1 MTTPS
6 PRFLGHRALVTGASS
21 GIGRATAGALARA
34 GARVAALARDR
45 AALEALAAELQAEGA
60 EVHVICAD
68 LREPA
73 ARAAAVEESLGAL
86 GGLDLLV
93 NAAGVIGSGTIETTA
108 PDALSAMMEL
118 NVTAPMHLMQGC
130 VEALAE
136 SGGSVVNVSSV
147 TGLRAFPGILAYAT
161 SKAALDQLTRCAA
174 LELAPRGVRVNAVNP
189 GVVRTELHKRAGMDE
204 ARYAAFVE
212 HSRSTHPLG
221 RIGEPEEVAAAILY
235 LASPVTLLPHL
246 FSAADCWPTPP
257 PICC

>member
-1 MTTPS
+1 MSQPE
-6 PRFLGHRALVTGASS
+6 PAPLRALITGASS
-21 GIGRATAGALARA
+21 GIGRATAR
-34 GARVAALARDR
+34 
-45 AALEALAAELQAEGA
+45 ALAARGAALCIVGRDAAALGALQVELLEGGA
-60 EVHVICAD
+60 QHVD
-68 LREPA
+68 LRVVDLMDAA
-73 ARAAAVEESLGAL
+73 ARAALITGALAAL

-93 NAAGVIGSGTIETTA
+93 NAAGIIGMGTIASTSPA
-108 PDALSAMMEL
+108 ALSEMMEL

-221 RIGEPEEVAAAILY
+221 RVGEPEEVAAAILY
-235 LASPVTLLPHL
+235 LASPEARWLTGVTLPVDGGRQLTC
-246 FSAADCWPTPP
+246 AR
-257 PICC
+257 